1 MSRIPVYDPVSAPPE
16 SRATLERISSRLGRT
31 LNVHGAMAASPLLL
45 DVYDTM
51 ERLLAQ
57 RSSLGD
63 SVRQAIHLT
72 VAEVNECGYC
82 QAAYTGAAR
91 AAGFT
96 LDETVAIRK
105 GWVVGHDSL
114 TALLAL
120 ARQIAT
126 NRGTVDQVTWQN
138 ALDAGW
144 TVEQVLEAYA
154 EVVRTILTNYF
165 NHLVEIE
172 IDLRPVPP
180 LS

>member
-1 MSRIPVYDPVSAPPE
+1 MSRIPVYDPASAPPE

-31 LNVHGAMAASPLLL
+31 LNIHGAMAVSPVLL
-45 DVYDTM
+45 DVYDGM

-57 RSSLGD
+57 RSSLGEP
-63 SVRQAIHLT
+63 VRQAIHLT
-72 VAEVNECGYC
+72 VAEGNECGYC
-82 QAAYTGAAR
+82 QASYTGAAR
-91 AAGFT
+91 ATGFT
-96 LDETVAIRK
+96 LDETIAIRK
-105 GWVVGHDSL
+105 GVVAGHDSL
-114 TALLAL
+114 SALLAV

-126 NRGTVDQVTWQN
+126 NRGTVDQATWQE

-144 TVEQVLEAYA
+144 TTEQVLEAYA

-172 IDLRPVPP
+172 VDLRPAPP